1 MDRNLTE
8 TETETENET
17 ERHDEAPPDERSP
30 PMSLDSRPGS
40 GRAPVPRPSVQEF
53 IDSAPMGPRQWLVAL
68 LGLVVMVAEGLD
80 VTIASFVYPHV
91 MRDWG
96 TPMSAVTTTVTA
108 GVLSMAV
115 GGAVAG
121 PLADRYGRK
130 SMAAAGI
137 LVFGTATAA
146 MSLAT
151 TIELLAVLRVVAC
164 AGLGAVAPVVMAIVA
179 DSTPA
184 ARRAPVVALAFSG
197 IAAGT
202 VAGGLLASTVLPRAG
217 WPATL
222 ALCGLAPLLLV
233 PLVVAC
239 VPESVGVLLARG
251 RPAEQVHESLALLA
265 PGRDTSHVDLTRGR
279 DDERPSMRRAG
290 AILLSRSLA
299 PVTLLVWL
307 CYFVLLGV
315 VFLLLNYLPLMAG
328 RAGLT
333 ASRTGAV
340 VGLFGAGTLCG
351 QLLAS
356 FGLGRYD
363 RFRFLALASGV
374 SALAVCVT
382 AVLDTGHAGM
392 FTLIFVLGT
401 CLGGSMGALQAVGA
415 LAYPPSLR
423 ATGMGWMS
431 GVGRIG
437 TLASGLLGGVMI
449 DAGWGISRIF
459 FVMCLPLALT
469 GAAALLL
476 RDQVRPAD

>member
-1 MDRNLTE
+1 M
-8 TETETENET
+8 
-17 ERHDEAPPDERSP
+17 
-30 PMSLDSRPGS
+30 
-40 GRAPVPRPSVQEF
+40 SVQEF
-53 IDSAPMGPRQWLVAL
+53 IDSTPMGPRQRLVAL
-68 LGLVVMVAEGLD
+68 LGLAVMVAEGLD
-80 VTIASFVYPHV
+80 ITIASFVYPHV

-96 TPMSAVTTTVTA
+96 TWMSAVTTTVTA

-137 LVFGTATAA
+137 LVFGVGTAA

-151 TIELLAVLRVVAC
+151 TIEVLAVLRVVAC

-184 ARRAPVVALAFSG
+184 VRRAPVVALAFSG

-202 VAGGLLASTVLPRAG
+202 VAGGLLASTVLPDFG
-217 WPATL
+217 WPAVL

-233 PLVVAC
+233 PLVMAY
-239 VPESVGVLLARG
+239 VPESVSVLLARG
-251 RPAEQVHESLALLA
+251 RPDEQIHRSLAVLL
-265 PGRDTSHVDLTRGR
+265 PGRDTSHVDLTRAR
-279 DDERPSMRRAG
+279 HDERQPLRKIG
-290 AILLSRSLA
+290 AVLLSRSLA
-299 PVTLLVWL
+299 PTTILVWL

-315 VFLLLNYLPLMAG
+315 VYLLLNYLPLMAG

-333 ASRTGAV
+333 AARTGTV
-340 VGLFGAGTLCG
+340 IGLFGAGTLGG

-356 FGLGRYD
+356 FGLRRYD
-363 RFRFLALASGV
+363 RFRFLAVASAV

-382 AVLDTGHAGM
+382 AAVETGHTGM
-392 FTLIFVLGT
+392 SVLVLVLGT
-401 CLGGSMGALQAVGA
+401 CLGSSMGALQAVGA
-415 LAYPPSLR
+415 LAYPPALR
-423 ATGMGWMS
+423 ATGMGWTS

-449 DAGWGISRIF
+449 GAGWGISRIF
-459 FVMCLPLALT
+459 LVLCVPLALT
-469 GAAALLL
+469 STAALLL
-476 RDQVRPAD
+476 RNEVRPTG